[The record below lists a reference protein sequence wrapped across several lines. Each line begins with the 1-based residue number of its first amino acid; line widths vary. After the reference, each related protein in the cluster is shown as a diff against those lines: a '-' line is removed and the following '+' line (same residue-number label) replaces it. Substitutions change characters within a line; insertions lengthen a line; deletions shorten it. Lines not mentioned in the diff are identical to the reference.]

1 MRELPGFAVGGD
13 TLANAEHFSAV
24 HAGAVFPGHAV
35 ATVILIVA
43 MWAVAAAFTGC
54 VHILEIMSMAKCE
67 GAILNNHQIT
77 RSRPIFFLSG
87 D

>member
-13 TLANAEHFSAV
+13 TLTNAEHLSAV

-43 MWAVAAAFTGC
+43 VRAVAAAFTGG
-54 VHILEIMSMAKCE
+54 VHILEITSTAKCE
-67 GAILNNHQIT
+67 VAILNNHQIT
-77 RSRPIFFLSG
+77 RSRQIFFLS
-87 D
+87 DD